1 MSVLQ
6 TLHLFCSNLCIYPII
21 KIINQIPSTKITLP
35 TSSVILI
42 LALATKVASDTLM
55 VTALNI
61 YSNLHVLMMMVS
73 YTILDILFDLSF
85 SFQSI
90 IIGVSA
96 SYIVQ
101 LSTHSKDKDDVHML
115 ITVYASLVSC
125 TGPYLFST
133 LSFYT
138 LQIILNIYD
147 AFMFIECSNESGL
160 EESFSIIT
168 NISSFTLL
176 AFYLLATIYLCST
189 LHTCRNAF
197 KAVAERLR

>member
-1 MSVLQ
+1 MSVLL
-6 TLHLFCSNLCIYPII
+6 TLYLFSSNLCIYPII
-21 KIINQIPSTKITLP
+21 KIINQIPSSKITLP

-42 LALATKVASDTLM
+42 LALATKVASDTLL

-61 YSNLHVLMMMVS
+61 YSNLHGLMMVS

-85 SFQSI
+85 SIQSI

-96 SYIVQ
+96 SYIVE

>member
-1 MSVLQ
+1 MSVLH

-21 KIINQIPSTKITLP
+21 KIINQIPSSKITLP

-61 YSNLHVLMMMVS
+61 YSNLHGLMMVS

-85 SFQSI
+85 SIQSI

-96 SYIVQ
+96 SYIVE

-168 NISSFTLL
+168 NISFFTLL

-189 LHTCRNAF
+189 LHTCQNAF
-197 KAVAERLR
+197 KTVAKRLR